1 MSIASGSDS
10 GRGTTVWSR
19 FEAVGGVKQ
28 KVNTVLVVD
37 DNEVIRRLAKTLL
50 TKRDYAVETAKNGP
64 EGIERAKKIQPH
76 VILLD
81 VMMPG
86 MDGYEV
92 CRQLKADPEVSD
104 IPVIMVTS
112 KTETLD
118 RIKGLEIGAA
128 DYVVKPFDQGE
139 LLARI
144 ATHVKLKNLYDELQK
159 KNRLLEELSKKD
171 GLTDLYNRRYFQE
184 RIADEFSRARRYDFP
199 LSFIMF
205 DIDHFKNINDRYGHQ
220 AGDEVLKTIARILVQ
235 HVRDVDIP
243 ARYGGEEFALI
254 LPHTS
259 LLNAAIVA
267 ERIRQQVMEE
277 PVNFQGQQID
287 VTISL
292 GVAGIPDNN
301 PSSFHELI
309 RFADDALYRA
319 KQTGRNRTVI
329 SSSQEI

>member
-1 MSIASGSDS
+1 MNGA
-10 GRGTTVWSR
+10 
-19 FEAVGGVKQ
+19 EK

-64 EGIERAKKIQPH
+64 EGIEMAKKIRPQ

-112 KTETLD
+112 KTETID
-118 RIKGLEIGAA
+118 RIRGLEIGAA

-144 ATHVKLKNLYDELQK
+144 ATQVKLKNLYDELQQ
-159 KNRLLEELSKKD
+159 KNRMLEELSRKD

-199 LSFIMF
+199 LSFIIF
-205 DIDHFKNINDRYGHQ
+205 DIDHFKDINDQYGHQ
-220 AGDEVLKTIARILVQ
+220 AGDEVLKTVAKILVQ
-235 HVRDVDIP
+235 HVRDVDVP
-243 ARYGGEEFALI
+243 ARYGGEEFTLI

-259 LLNAAIVA
+259 LNNAIIVA
-267 ERIRQQVMEE
+267 ERLRQRVLET
-277 PVNFQGQQID
+277 PVNFQGQTINM
-287 VTISL
+287 TISL
-292 GVAGIPDNN
+292 GVSGIPDNN

-309 RFADDALYRA
+309 RFADEALYRA
-319 KQTGRNRTVI
+319 KQTGRNRTVSY
-329 SSSQEI
+329 SSNEQ